1 MEKVGS
7 FFYGLGGFIAGGLL
21 MVAGW
26 WISMLNIRVDNFQD
40 PNFTSFWSLFGLAM
54 IFIGAYL
61 PFMIV
66 SLRGRFVR
74 KRKEADDLS
83 KQVAAQPLPQQAP
96 VQQEPPEQTQ
106 TQPSILPG
114 AGPDAAERQ

>member
-40 PNFTSFWSLFGLAM
+40 PDFTSFWTLFGLAI
-54 IFIGAYL
+54 IFVGAYL

-66 SLRGRFVR
+66 SLRRRFVR
-74 KRKEADDLS
+74 KRKEADELTR
-83 KQVAAQPLPQQAP
+83 QVAAQHLPQQEP
-96 VQQEPPEQTQ
+96 GRQEPHQQ

-114 AGPDAAERQ
+114 SEPGAAEPR